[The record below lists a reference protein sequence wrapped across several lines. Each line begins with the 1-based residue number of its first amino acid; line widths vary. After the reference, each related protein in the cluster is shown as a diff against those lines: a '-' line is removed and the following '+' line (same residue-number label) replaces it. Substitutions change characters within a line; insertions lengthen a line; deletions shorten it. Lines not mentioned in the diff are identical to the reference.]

1 MRADAERQDQFLR
14 AKALQEMVVKQEAD
28 KELMR
33 IEKED
38 LERERRELQRA
49 LEVAQETM
57 KRIRTVSRF
66 LKNRKTSNFL

>member
-66 LKNRKTSNFL
+66 LKNRKTSNFF